1 MSGPTLSSP
10 AAAKQ
15 YWGKRTSQLQ
25 TGVTVAYGAITGTL
39 KFIEG
44 GLAESGPLAGDGNFL
59 AIKFT
64 ADDWDDYTSVK
75 VGLVPSASGME
86 LQDLL
91 SDPDKDGVFKITDKD
106 TQNLVVEVS
115 DGTTTST
122 FNYDLSGLVCETE

>member
-1 MSGPTLSSP
+1 M
-10 AAAKQ
+10 AN
-15 YWGKRTSQLQ
+15 
-25 TGVTVAYGAITGTL
+25 GAITGTL

-106 TQNLVVEVS
+106 SQNLMVQVS
-115 DGTTTST
+115 DGTTTSE
-122 FNYDLSGLVCETE
+122 FSYDLGGLVCETE